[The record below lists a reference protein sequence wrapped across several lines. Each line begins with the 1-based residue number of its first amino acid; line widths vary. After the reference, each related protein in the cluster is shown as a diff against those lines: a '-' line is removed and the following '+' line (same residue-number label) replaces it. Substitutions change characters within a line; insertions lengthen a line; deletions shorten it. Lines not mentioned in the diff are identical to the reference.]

1 MINDATIFQKNSVNL
16 VIRMVK
22 QGGKINRLSITLNK
36 LYGRYFDVFQKDN
49 NSSFEF
55 IVLLLN

>member
-36 LYGRYFDVFQKDN
+36 LYGRHFDVFQKDN